1 MVVGQV
7 DALKQRRADGTV
19 RPQPSRRGDDLHRLL
34 DDLAGELDLVQRAA
48 GSQRKVGAAAGV
60 DAAPAGV
67 DADWT
72 HAPGPAYGSGQ
83 RNPVKTPVPSA
94 RRNLK
99 AIMCASSRG
108 RR

>member
-7 DALKQRRADGTV
+7 DALKQCRADGTV
-19 RPQPSRRGDDLHRLL
+19 SPQPSTRGDDLHRIL

-48 GSQRKVGAAAGV
+48 GPQRKVGAAAGV

-67 DADWT
+67 DAGLDPC
-72 HAPGPAYGSGQ
+72 AGPAYGSGQ

-108 RR
+108 

>member
-1 MVVGQV
+1 MRSNSAGPMAQFW
-7 DALKQRRADGTV
+7 
-19 RPQPSRRGDDLHRLL
+19 PQPSPRGDDLHRIL

-48 GSQRKVGAAAGV
+48 GPQRKVGAAAGV
-60 DAAPAGV
+60 VPLRQGSTP
-67 DADWT
+67 DWT
-72 HAPGPAYGSGQ
+72 RAPGPAYGSGL